1 MEFITLLAFV
11 QAFISDGDVKVRVFE
26 LIKIKSSQALTVV
39 NHRTVF
45 APC

>member
-26 LIKIKSSQALTVV
+26 LSKSVKVSK
-39 NHRTVF
+39 
-45 APC
+45 